1 MYPTVFWGNLLREL
15 RENHYM
21 LQKEVATLLHIS
33 RQSYSNIEVGKTKPT
48 PEQLATLSYV
58 YEVNLLDYVDKCLPA
73 SYLAE
78 RYAFRADQTRK
89 IAELL
94 LIQEEMEKFGTSKP
108 KENSPQETEST
119 EQETESSP
127 ESLNGSA
134 SFPIDDTEK
143 TSEGTRKEKP
153 IPKPRKRR
161 MRKLAED
168 NASALKK
175 ELLRRRNTRKKAP
188 QFHNT
193 SGMSD
198 VALLKSKRHIEDV
211 LARGEFYG
219 TESPEGL
226 PPEDSALDPQGTSHD
241 KKRSSRKGRTAKQS
255 TKKRPSGKTRAAGKA
270 SNPTPGKSGAS
281 GNHGKK

>member
-89 IAELL
+89 IAEIL
-94 LIQEEMEKFGTSKP
+94 LIQEEMEKYGTTGA
-108 KENSPQETEST
+108 KEDDSEDSP
-119 EQETESSP
+119 
-127 ESLNGSA
+127 
-134 SFPIDDTEK
+134 TEK
-143 TSEGTRKEKP
+143 ELPR
-153 IPKPRKRR
+153 PRKRR
-161 MRKLAED
+161 KQKLED
-168 NASALKK
+168 ENSRALKN

-193 SGMSD
+193 SNMSD
-198 VALLKSKRHIEDV
+198 VDLLKSKRHIEDV
-211 LARGEFYG
+211 LARGDSGALDVSEDF
-219 TESPEGL
+219 
-226 PPEDSALDPQGTSHD
+226 PPEVQDTDPVDTTP
-241 KKRSSRKGRTAKQS
+241 KKERSPRKGRSAKPS
-255 TKKRPSGKTRAAGKA
+255 PKKRQNGKPAPGKARAAGKP
-270 SNPTPGKSGAS
+270 SKPTPRKTSARGKTSKPKSGNISAS
-281 GNHGKK
+281 GKPRKTSSR